1 MVASCTDTPRLCS
14 HCKSTVSTP
23 SHRNG
28 NEDLEM
34 MAADSE
40 DLSSRYADPSDIP
53 HKSPLVVTYNKAEE
67 AVYTEPNRSTKS
79 PTRRSGDEGTQVTGG
94 YSFVLIA
101 PEYENTDTFSNM
113 PSSTVTCKEEE
124 EAVDTQTNPSAND
137 SIDISGDEY
146 MEMKGAHSED
156 LLTPQYDVPPPLSR
170 KLPSAVSYKNEEEV
184 VGTQPNPSVKDS
196 IHRSGSDGKKMMVG
210 ARSED
215 LPVTEDK
222 DAAAL
227 SHKPPPAVA
236 NPSVSDS
243 GVGLLCGRVVG
254 EGTGEGGRMFK
265 H

>member
-79 PTRRSGDEGTQVTGG
+79 TTRRSGDEGTQVTGG

-101 PEYENTDTFSNM
+101 PEYENTDTFSHK
-113 PSSTVTCKEEE
+113 PSSSVTCKDEE
-124 EAVDTQTNPSAND
+124 EAVDTQTNPLAND

-146 MEMKGAHSED
+146 MEMKGGHSED
-156 LLTPQYDVPPPLSR
+156 LLTPQYDVHLPCLASSLRLS
-170 KLPSAVSYKNEEEV
+170 P
-184 VGTQPNPSVKDS
+184 T
-196 IHRSGSDGKKMMVG
+196 
-210 ARSED
+210 
-215 LPVTEDK
+215 
-222 DAAAL
+222 
-227 SHKPPPAVA
+227 
-236 NPSVSDS
+236 
-243 GVGLLCGRVVG
+243 RVMKRW
-254 EGTGEGGRMFK
+254 EAHSPT
-265 H
+265 HQ